1 MEEIIIIFTHSKFL
15 KMSKLRKRFNRE
27 EKLEIVNMSLD
38 EAYTVEE
45 IAARF
50 GVHANSIYKWR
61 NQFIKHQE
69 IAFPGSG
76 NKAQTE
82 EQREIESLKKQLR
95 TKEIEVE
102 ILKKAVGI
110 FSSPDRKNL
119 LS

>member
-1 MEEIIIIFTHSKFL
+1 
-15 KMSKLRKRFNRE
+15 MSKLRKHFSRE

-38 EAYTVEE
+38 ESYTVEE
-45 IAARF
+45 IATRF
-50 GVHANSIYKWR
+50 GVHPNSVYRWR
-61 NQFIKHQE
+61 NQFIKHKE

-76 NKAQTE
+76 NKIQTE
-82 EQREIESLKKQLR
+82 EQREIETLKKQLR
-95 TKEIEVE
+95 TKEMEVE